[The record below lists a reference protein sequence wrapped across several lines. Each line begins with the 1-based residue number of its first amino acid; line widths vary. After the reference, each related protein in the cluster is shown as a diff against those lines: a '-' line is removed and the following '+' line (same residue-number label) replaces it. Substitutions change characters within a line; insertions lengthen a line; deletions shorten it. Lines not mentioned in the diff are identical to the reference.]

1 MFKGGWCK
9 CKCLNGGWCKCK
21 CLREIDVIVNV

>member
-9 CKCLNGGWCKCK
+9 CKCLNGGWCNCK
-21 CLREIDVIVNV
+21 CLREVDVIVNV